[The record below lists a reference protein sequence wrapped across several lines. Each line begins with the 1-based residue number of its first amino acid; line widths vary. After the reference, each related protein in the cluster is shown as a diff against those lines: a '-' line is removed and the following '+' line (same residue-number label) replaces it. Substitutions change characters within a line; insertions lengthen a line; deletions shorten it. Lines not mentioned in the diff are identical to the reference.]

1 MSEPKKTESFAGNV
15 MKYSIATYLG
25 FGISGAALIIKGVLP
40 AESYAVPASFMA
52 YTMSLMN
59 VGMLGLDQSLLRFYH
74 EPPAGSTGRSMF
86 AACTRLSVLVMLLVG
101 GIGSIFFAKPLGGGL
116 WPWGQRCRAGAV
128 FVPERCSVHAG
139 ALPQRAAPAGKQCAR
154 LHHRN
159 AVDAGLPEPDLP
171 AARLYYPGRPR
182 FCAGCGVQLCG
193 GRSVLLAAGF

>member
-74 EPPAGSTGRSMF
+74 EPSAGSTGRSMF
-86 AACTRLSVLVMLLVG
+86 AACTRLSVLVMLLAG
-101 GIGSIFFAKPLGGGL
+101 GIGNLIDRVLNGEVVDYINPLFIDF
-116 WPWGQRCRAGAV
+116 AV
-128 FVPERCSVHAG
+128 FNFADICVCVG
-139 ALPQRAAPAGKQCAR
+139 VALW
-154 LHHRN
+154 
-159 AVDAGLPEPDLP
+159 
-171 AARLYYPGRPR
+171 
-182 FCAGCGVQLCG
+182 
-193 GRSVLLAAGF
+193 VLVILLEEVEDKPSKEQ

>member
-101 GIGSIFFAKPLGGGL
+101 GIGSIFSPSRWRRPLALG
-116 WPWGQRCRAGAV
+116 PT
-128 FVPERCSVHAG
+128 VPGWC
-139 ALPQRAAPAGKQCAR
+139 
-154 LHHRN
+154 
-159 AVDAGLPEPDLP
+159 
-171 AARLYYPGRPR
+171 R
-182 FCAGCGVQLCG
+182 FC
-193 GRSVLLAAGF
+193 S

>member
-101 GIGSIFFAKPLGGGL
+101 GIGSIFFAKPG
-116 WPWGQRCRAGAV
+116 WCH
-128 FVPERCSVHAG
+128 FCS
-139 ALPQRAAPAGKQCAR
+139 
-154 LHHRN
+154 
-159 AVDAGLPEPDLP
+159 
-171 AARLYYPGRPR
+171 
-182 FCAGCGVQLCG
+182 
-193 GRSVLLAAGF
+193 

>member
-86 AACTRLSVLVMLLVG
+86 AACTRLSVLVMLLAG
-101 GIGSIFFAKPLGGGL
+101 EDSIREIIPFPMNKNAQDILM
-116 WPWGQRCRAGAV
+116 GAPSEV
-128 FVPERCSVHAG
+128 T
-139 ALPQRAAPAGKQCAR
+139 QKQLDE
-154 LHHRN
+154 LHI
-159 AVDAGLPEPDLP
+159 AVTAHEE
-171 AARLYYPGRPR
+171 
-182 FCAGCGVQLCG
+182 
-193 GRSVLLAAGF
+193 

>member
-101 GIGSIFFAKPLGGGL
+101 GIGSIFFAKPLAAAFGL
-116 WPWGQRCRAGAV
+116 GPT
-128 FVPERCSVHAG
+128 VPGWC
-139 ALPQRAAPAGKQCAR
+139 
-154 LHHRN
+154 
-159 AVDAGLPEPDLP
+159 
-171 AARLYYPGRPR
+171 R
-182 FCAGCGVQLCG
+182 FC
-193 GRSVLLAAGF
+193 S

>member
-101 GIGSIFFAKPLGGGL
+101 GIGSIFFAKPLAAAFGL
-116 WPWGQRCRAGAV
+116 GAN
-128 FVPERCSVHAG
+128 G
-139 ALPQRAAPAGKQCAR
+139 
-154 LHHRN
+154 
-159 AVDAGLPEPDLP
+159 AGLVLCTCWCVTSTCCSGWKTMCAPTPPKRCGCRP
-171 AARLYYPGRPR
+171 A
-182 FCAGCGVQLCG
+182 
-193 GRSVLLAAGF
+193 

>member
-101 GIGSIFFAKPLGGGL
+101 GIGSIFFAKPLAAAFGL
-116 WPWGQRCRAGAV
+116 GAN
-128 FVPERCSVHAG
+128 G
-139 ALPQRAAPAGKQCAR
+139 
-154 LHHRN
+154 
-159 AVDAGLPEPDLP
+159 AGLVPFLFLNAALYMLVRYLNVLLRLENNVRAYTTETLWMQACLNLIYLLP
-171 AARLYYPGRPR
+171 G
-182 FCAGCGVQLCG
+182 FVI
-193 GRSVLLAAGF
+193 LAAGF

>member
-86 AACTRLSVLVMLLVG
+86 AACTRLSVLVMLLAG
-101 GIGSIFFAKPLGGGL
+101 GIGSV
-116 WPWGQRCRAGAV
+116 AGAV
-128 FVPERCSVHAG
+128 MG
-139 ALPQRAAPAGKQCAR
+139 AFIMSALDNGMSMMDVATFWQYIVKGAI
-154 LHHRN
+154 L
-159 AVDAGLPEPDLP
+159 
-171 AARLYYPGRPR
+171 
-182 FCAGCGVQLCG
+182 
-193 GRSVLLAAGF
+193 LLAVWMDSATKRRA

>member
-86 AACTRLSVLVMLLVG
+86 AACTRLSVLVMPV
-101 GIGSIFFAKPLGGGL
+101 SYTSAASFSPSRWRRPLALGL
-116 WPWGQRCRAGAV
+116 T
-128 FVPERCSVHAG
+128 VPGWC
-139 ALPQRAAPAGKQCAR
+139 
-154 LHHRN
+154 
-159 AVDAGLPEPDLP
+159 
-171 AARLYYPGRPR
+171 R
-182 FCAGCGVQLCG
+182 FC
-193 GRSVLLAAGF
+193 S

>member
-86 AACTRLSVLVMLLVG
+86 AASAASFSPSRWRR
-101 GIGSIFFAKPLGGGL
+101 PLALG
-116 WPWGQRCRAGAV
+116 PT
-128 FVPERCSVHAG
+128 VPGWC
-139 ALPQRAAPAGKQCAR
+139 
-154 LHHRN
+154 
-159 AVDAGLPEPDLP
+159 
-171 AARLYYPGRPR
+171 R
-182 FCAGCGVQLCG
+182 FC
-193 GRSVLLAAGF
+193 S

>member
-101 GIGSIFFAKPLGGGL
+101 GIGSIFFAKPLAAAFGLGANGAGLVPFLLAGVADAEGGL
-116 WPWGQRCRAGAV
+116 VAAAGHGGAGRQRDMGEGGRAGGAQQ
-128 FVPERCSVHAG
+128 AG
-139 ALPQRAAPAGKQCAR
+139 GKGSG
-154 LHHRN
+154 N
-159 AVDAGLPEPDLP
+159 G
-171 AARLYYPGRPR
+171 
-182 FCAGCGVQLCG
+182 
-193 GRSVLLAAGF
+193 

>member
-74 EPPAGSTGRSMF
+74 EPPAGSTGGFLYTSSSRS
-86 AACTRLSVLVMLLVG
+86 AIRL
-101 GIGSIFFAKPLGGGL
+101 
-116 WPWGQRCRAGAV
+116 
-128 FVPERCSVHAG
+128 
-139 ALPQRAAPAGKQCAR
+139 
-154 LHHRN
+154 
-159 AVDAGLPEPDLP
+159 
-171 AARLYYPGRPR
+171 
-182 FCAGCGVQLCG
+182 
-193 GRSVLLAAGF
+193 

>member
-74 EPPAGSTGRSMF
+74 EPPVLENYRTVPICRSTGEQ
-86 AACTRLSVLVMLLVG
+86 AMLY
-101 GIGSIFFAKPLGGGL
+101 IFNIRGN
-116 WPWGQRCRAGAV
+116 
-128 FVPERCSVHAG
+128 EYS
-139 ALPQRAAPAGKQCAR
+139 AR
-154 LHHRN
+154 
-159 AVDAGLPEPDLP
+159 VYLPEDASQDVTDYFDGL
-171 AARLYYPGRPR
+171 
-182 FCAGCGVQLCG
+182 
-193 GRSVLLAAGF
+193 LLAACHDIIDLYS

>member
-59 VGMLGLDQSLLRFYH
+59 VGMLGWTKACCAFTTNRLPV
-74 EPPAGSTGRSMF
+74 PPG
-86 AACTRLSVLVMLLVG
+86 AACLPRVPGFRCWSCCWRAA
-101 GIGSIFFAKPLGGGL
+101 SAASFSPSRWRRL

-171 AARLYYPGRPR
+171 AARLCYPGRPR

>member
-86 AACTRLSVLVMLLVG
+86 AACTRLSVLVMLLAGEDNIRNVIAFPKVQNASELMSG
-101 GIGSIFFAKPLGGGL
+101 APDTVDDSQLEELSIKV
-116 WPWGQRCRAGAV
+116 WDY
-128 FVPERCSVHAG
+128 
-139 ALPQRAAPAGKQCAR
+139 K
-154 LHHRN
+154 
-159 AVDAGLPEPDLP
+159 DK
-171 AARLYYPGRPR
+171 
-182 FCAGCGVQLCG
+182 
-193 GRSVLLAAGF
+193 

>member
-86 AACTRLSVLVMLLVG
+86 AACTRLSVLVMLLAGESSIREIIPFPMNKNAQDVMMGAPSTVEQKQLDELHIAIVG
-101 GIGSIFFAKPLGGGL
+101 DVEK
-116 WPWGQRCRAGAV
+116 
-128 FVPERCSVHAG
+128 
-139 ALPQRAAPAGKQCAR
+139 
-154 LHHRN
+154 
-159 AVDAGLPEPDLP
+159 DD
-171 AARLYYPGRPR
+171 
-182 FCAGCGVQLCG
+182 
-193 GRSVLLAAGF
+193 

>member
-25 FGISGAALIIKGVLP
+25 FGISGAALVIKGVLP

-101 GIGSIFFAKPLGGGL
+101 GIGSIFFAKPLAAAFGL
-116 WPWGQRCRAGAV
+116 GA
-128 FVPERCSVHAG
+128 SG
-139 ALPQRAAPAGKQCAR
+139 

-171 AARLYYPGRPR
+171 AARLCYPGRPR